1 MIFTPP
7 RFVVVDDDA
16 QHLDAILNVFQ
27 ELGSPCLGVTYE
39 PEKGLDK
46 TNFKGVR
53 ALFLDL
59 HLIDHT
65 PTTDD
70 KQHFAHIAG
79 LLVDHISPTGGPFV
93 LVVWTAYPQSVR
105 QLTDYLDESIEPVNL
120 YARPLAVVG
129 LPKDQFITLDTGK
142 PLVGK
147 ADALREEVAA
157 KVKDIPQLAALLSWE
172 SDVQAAAGETLA
184 TLLELVPAENQRSA
198 RFADG
203 LGDVL
208 GRLADAAVGKHVT
221 ANPRAAITSALAP
234 ILADRI
240 VNQQGSEAA
249 SEAWGRAIT
258 GRGDTPLDP
267 TSSGRVNRMLHVAV
281 PPTEMINSVDWG
293 AVVEFPGVWW
303 NDEEMATH
311 FGVTQCEL
319 LEREYKL
326 KKGVGSRCRP
336 RLVRIGAACD
346 YAQDKSGPLTYLLG
360 LELPT
365 DVKNLSNFNKRKS
378 LPMSVWFSPILATE
392 SDQAPFVLAVNARY
406 AVNVVQA
413 TAEAWQPIYRLR
425 EQLLMHLIAHAGSY
439 LTRPGIVSL

>member
-7 RFVVVDDDA
+7 RFVVVDDNP

-46 TNFKGVR
+46 TNFEGVR

-79 LLVDHISPTGGPFV
+79 LLVDNISPTGGPFV
-93 LVVWTAYPQSVR
+93 LIVWTAYPQSVH
-105 QLTDYLDESIEPVNL
+105 QLKDYIDESVKPTNL

-129 LPKDQFITLDTGK
+129 LPKGRFINVDTGEV
-142 PLVGK
+142 LADK
-147 ADALREEVAA
+147 ARALRDAVAA
-157 KVKDIPQLAALLSWE
+157 TVKDRPQFAALLSWE

-184 TLLELVPAENQRSA
+184 TLLELVPAESQRSA

-208 GRLADAAVGKHVT
+208 GRLADAAAGKHAT

-240 VNQQGSEAA
+240 VNQRGSEAA
-249 SEAWGRAIT
+249 SEAWGHAIT
-258 GRGDTPLDP
+258 GKGDTPLGSDI
-267 TSSGRVNRMLHVAV
+267 TGRVNRMLHLAV
-281 PPTEMINSVDWG
+281 HPAETIKPFDWG
-293 AVVEFPGVWW
+293 AVVFPGAWW
-303 NDEEMATH
+303 TDGEVKAR
-311 FGVTQCEL
+311 FGVTLCEL
-319 LEREYKL
+319 LEDEYKL
-326 KKGVGSRCRP
+326 KKGDGERCRW
-336 RLVRIGAACD
+336 RLVRVGAACD
-346 YAQDKSGPLTYLLG
+346 YAQGRAADVSVGARSAGG
-360 LELPT
+360 L
-365 DVKNLSNFNKRKS
+365 
-378 LPMSVWFSPILATE
+378 
-392 SDQAPFVLAVNARY
+392 
-406 AVNVVQA
+406 
-413 TAEAWQPIYRLR
+413 AEA
-425 EQLLMHLIAHAGSY
+425 
-439 LTRPGIVSL
+439 

>member
-7 RFVVVDDDA
+7 RFVIVDDDA

-208 GRLADAAVGKHVT
+208 GHLANAAAGKHAT

-240 VNQQGSEAA
+240 VNQQGSEAS

-258 GRGDTPLDP
+258 GRGDTSLDP
-267 TSSGRVNRMLHVAV
+267 TSSGRVNRMLHLAV
-281 PPTEMINSVDWG
+281 PPAETIRSIDWG
-293 AVVEFPGVWW
+293 AVVQLPEAEWT
-303 NDEEMATH
+303 DEEMKSR
-311 FGVTQCEL
+311 FGVTRCDL
-319 LEREYKL
+319 LKGEYKL
-326 KKGVGSRCRP
+326 KKEDHERCQL
-336 RLVRIGAACD
+336 RLIRIGAACD
-346 YAQDKSGPLTYLLG
+346 YAQNRSGPLMYLLG
-360 LELPT
+360 LEIPT
-365 DVKNLSNFNKRKS
+365 ELHKPRTQPM
-378 LPMSVWFSPILATE
+378 PMSVWSSPTLVTE
-392 SDQAPFVLAVNARY
+392 SHEAPFVLAVNARY
-406 AVNVVQA
+406 AINVVPA
-413 TAEAWQPIYRLR
+413 TTEAWQPVYRLR
-425 EQLLMHLIAHAGSY
+425 ELLLMHLIAHAGSY
-439 LTRPGIVSL
+439 LTRPGYVSL